1 MYIEK
6 SWMFSSAHE
15 NGGKNKS
22 VAFTISSVYIFIYS
36 RGVPRLNTSFG
47 KAQIMALINCAVTGE
62 PKKTMLF
69 YTNL

>member
-1 MYIEK
+1 MYIENVLDVLVQLMK
-6 SWMFSSAHE
+6 
-15 NGGKNKS
+15 NGGKN
-22 VAFTISSVYIFIYS
+22 

>member
-1 MYIEK
+1 MGAK
-6 SWMFSSAHE
+6 TKVLRLQF
-15 NGGKNKS
+15 
-22 VAFTISSVYIFIYS
+22 SSVYIFIYS